1 METKTYK
8 IWEENEYH
16 YGHACGFVPNIV
28 SYLHGDG
35 EKRPCVLVVPGG
47 GYRFVSPSE
56 GEIVALKFYEMGYQ
70 AFVLTYTINM
80 LQLLPLKKQPLMD
93 ISRAVRYIRKNA
105 ESFGVEPHS
114 LAVCGF
120 SAGGHLCGSLCVHC
134 EDIPDN
140 ETYKEISNR
149 PDAAVLCYP
158 VITSG
163 EKAHRGSF
171 DALLG
176 EGASAEE
183 LEYMS
188 LEMQVTKNTPPCFVW
203 ATVSDQAVPVENTL
217 MFLQACREK
226 GVPVASHI
234 FSDGEHG
241 LSLADEDWVN
251 WRKQSDYT
259 LEQQV
264 RIVEKIKSGELI
276 IPEEVRKALE
286 EEEKAQ
292 TQLQPRSVHPE
303 VAAWPEMADAFLKK
317 YFQGN

>member
-1 METKTYK
+1 M
-8 IWEENEYH
+8 
-16 YGHACGFVPNIV
+16 
-28 SYLHGDG
+28 
-35 EKRPCVLVVPGG
+35 
-47 GYRFVSPSE
+47 
-56 GEIVALKFYEMGYQ
+56 
-70 AFVLTYTINM
+70 
-80 LQLLPLKKQPLMD
+80 
-93 ISRAVRYIRKNA
+93 
-105 ESFGVEPHS
+105 EPHS

-226 GVPVASHI
+226 GVQPYFFGWGAWPVS
-234 FSDGEHG
+234 GRRG
-241 LSLADEDWVN
+241 LGKL
-251 WRKQSDYT
+251 
-259 LEQQV
+259 
-264 RIVEKIKSGELI
+264 
-276 IPEEVRKALE
+276 
-286 EEEKAQ
+286 EKAERLYAG
-292 TQLQPRSVHPE
+292 TAGKNSGKNKIRGAYHTGGG
-303 VAAWPEMADAFLKK
+303 KK
-317 YFQGN
+317 SP